1 MDLIILNQPWEDLLF
16 LAHASQAPSA
26 NLSGFLFGRKLVQA
40 YLVQKIA
47 VIPRSRLFRPE
58 TIAGA
63 ERQQRL
69 QVLGLFN
76 FGQEAQLKK
85 RVQQP
90 LFCEK
95 VILSIKTAR
104 PAGLRFQSRI
114 VRFNGRFYLARP
126 DRLLIEMEEGNDRK
140 QSGFSH

>member
-1 MDLIILNQPWEDLLF
+1 MDLIILHQPWEDLLL
-16 LAHASQAPSA
+16 LAHSRQVPSA
-26 NLSGFLFGRKLVQA
+26 GLSGFLFGRKLVQA
-40 YLVQKIA
+40 YLVQKVA
-47 VIPRSRLFRPE
+47 VIPRSRLFWPE
-58 TIAGA
+58 TLVIM
-63 ERQQRL
+63 ERQQQL

-76 FGQEAQLKK
+76 FGREVRLS
-85 RVQQP
+85 RHLQQP